1 MNVEWMEIVKAFGRM
16 AVAAVLA
23 APIAFHP
30 LRYGRRKQKKRVR
43 DTAKAQLSLTVAGT
57 VIMAVIGNNQA
68 GAFALFGLGA
78 LVRFRSGL
86 KSAAD
91 AGVMFLMIG
100 IGMAV
105 GLRHYPIAVAATVFV
120 FLLISLFEWLV
131 PDPPDDDAPPAPQ
144 SPPPGPPPAIPS
156 A

>member
-1 MNVEWMEIVKAFGRM
+1 MDFEWMNLAKAFGRM
-16 AVAAVLA
+16 VIATVLA

-30 LRYGRRKQKKRVR
+30 LRYGRRKHKKRVR
-43 DTAKAQLSLTVAGT
+43 DTAKAQLSLTVAGA
-57 VIMAVIGNNQA
+57 VIMAVIGHNQA

-91 AGVMFLMIG
+91 AGIMFLMIG

-105 GLRHYPIAVAATVFV
+105 GLHHYPIAIAATIFV
-120 FLLISLFEWLV
+120 FLLVAVFEWLV
-131 PDPPDDDAPPAPQ
+131 PDPPEDDAPPVRR
-144 SPPPGPPPAIPS
+144 SVPPPAP
-156 A
+156 

>member
-1 MNVEWMEIVKAFGRM
+1 MDFDWMEIARAFGRM
-16 AVAAVLA
+16 SLAAALA

-57 VIMAVIGNNQA
+57 VIMAVIGTNTA

-91 AGVMFLMIG
+91 AGIMFLMIG

-105 GLRHYPIAVAATVFV
+105 GLQHYPAAVAATVFV
-120 FLLISLFEWLV
+120 FLLVAIFEWLV
-131 PDPPDDDAPPAPQ
+131 PDPVEPDEPTAGGPAGG
-144 SPPPGPPPAIPS
+144 SPE
-156 A
+156 